1 MAHTSVRSVFSQTH
15 PLYLAHTSVR
25 SVFSHSPSTLADT
38 SVRSVFSQTH
48 PPLWHTPVFSQTH
61 PVLGRHQCQV
71 SLQSTH
77 PPLWQTPVS
86 GRSSAD
92 TSVRSVFNQT
102 HPLLWQTPV
111 SGWSSVRLTLHLGRH
126 QCQVGLLSDS
136 PSTLAHTSVGSV
148 FSQTHPVLGRRQ
160 CQVSLQSDSPRVF
173 SQTHLPLWHTQLS
186 GRSSA
191 DTSVRSVFS
200 HSPSV
205 FGRHQCQV
213 SLQPDLPSIL
223 ADTSVRS
230 AFSQT
235 HLPLWQ
241 TPVSGQP
248 SARLTLISEAC
259 WLHTASSLA
268 DVTVCAVFRR
278 VMACCILVLS
288 SIIFFW
294 GVQSAEHHVS
304 QSIHQGGAAQMVQA
318 VDSETKNTNSPAGH
332 KSAAAQGQGE
342 GRKELVFN
350 AQSTM
355 IVISG

>member
-1 MAHTSVRSVFSQTH
+1 MPVSGQSSVRLIPHFGTHQCQTH
-15 PLYLAHTSVR
+15 PPLWHTPVSGQSLVRLTLCTWHTPVSGQSSVTHPLFLAHTSVR

-48 PPLWHTPVFSQTH
+48 PPLWHTLVFSQTH
-61 PVLGRHQCQV
+61 PVLGRYQCQV

-77 PPLWQTPVS
+77 P
-86 GRSSAD
+86 
-92 TSVRSVFNQT
+92 
-102 HPLLWQTPV
+102 
-111 SGWSSVRLTLHLGRH
+111 
-126 QCQVGLLSDS
+126 
-136 PSTLAHTSVGSV
+136 
-148 FSQTHPVLGRRQ
+148 
-160 CQVSLQSDSPRVF
+160 
-173 SQTHLPLWHTQLS
+173 
-186 GRSSA
+186 
-191 DTSVRSVFS
+191 
-200 HSPSV
+200 
-205 FGRHQCQV
+205 
-213 SLQPDLPSIL
+213 
-223 ADTSVRS
+223 
-230 AFSQT
+230 
-235 HLPLWQ
+235 PLWQ

-304 QSIHQGGAAQMVQA
+304 QSIHQGGAAQMIQA

-332 KSAAAQGQGE
+332 KRE